1 MKLVNVNVKTEY
13 SSLGGGLDQITPALS
28 IDKGYLIDCL
38 NYEAGV
44 LGGYRRIDGYERYD
58 GQPSPSDAT
67 YYMAPTTE
75 SLSDIVSVGDT
86 VTGDTSGATGVVSQ
100 ISDSALNLTKIS
112 GTFQAEDILLSGSIV
127 GAFSGT
133 PSFNGESTNL
143 EDATALAAAA
153 EQYRE
158 DISAPTGSGPI
169 RGLTILKGVLYCFR
183 DDAAGTSGQLLKATA
198 TGWVVIQLYHALSF
212 ESGIETIADGTIVT
226 QVGSGAQAIVKRTV
240 LESGEW
246 GTTAAG
252 RLILSDI
259 TGTFNNTGAIQ
270 VSGVTAV
277 TASSTT
283 NQISILPGGRYETV
297 AYNFY
302 GSSNTQRIYGADG
315 VNQGF
320 EFDGEV
326 YIPINTG
333 MENDIPEYV
342 YAHKKQ
348 LFFSFKASLQ
358 NSGVGTPYQWTAISG
373 ANEIGI
379 GDNITGL
386 VSLPGQ
392 ALAVMSRN
400 SSNQL
405 LGSNIDDFQ
414 LDGISDEVGCIP
426 RTVQRLGYS
435 YCLDDRGIISIYAS
449 NKFGNF
455 EQSTVSRSV
464 QAIIDDIRSKVTA
477 SSVYRSRNQYRLYG
491 SDGSGVCMTLMAK
504 NKVGF
509 TKFKYPINVACA
521 VSGEDQNGK
530 DVVFLGDDDGM
541 VYQADR
547 GSSFDG
553 EEIEAF
559 LQLPFNHSNS
569 PSILKTYRKAVVE
582 MTAKQYASLYII
594 PDFSYGTPDLP
605 SHPSQGAPIQGS
617 GGYFDVDNWD
627 SFFYDSAIIASPAI
641 RITGT
646 GNNMGFIVYS
656 KNQIDAGHKI
666 DGILLH
672 YTPRRLI
679 R

>member
-1 MKLVNVNVKTEY
+1 MKLVNVNVETEY
-13 SSLGGGLDQITPALS
+13 ASLGGGLDQITPHLS
-28 IDKGYLIDCL
+28 IDQGYLIDCI

-44 LGGYRRIDGYERYD
+44 FGGYRRIDGYERYD

-67 YYMAPTTE
+67 YYMGSTTA
-75 SLSDIVSVGDT
+75 SCLGVINVGDT
-86 VTGDTSGATGVVSQ
+86 VTGETSGAIGIVSRVTA
-100 ISDSALNLTKIS
+100 DVLNLTKIT
-112 GTFQAEDILLSGSIV
+112 GTFQAENILFSGSVV
-127 GAFSGT
+127 GAFSDK
-133 PSFNGESTNL
+133 PSLNGEITNL
-143 EDATALAAAA
+143 EDATAIAAAA
-153 EQYRE
+153 NQYRE
-158 DISAPTGSGPI
+158 DISAPIGSGPI

-183 DDAAGTSGQLLKATA
+183 DDAAGLSGQLLKATSS
-198 TGWVVIQLYHALSF
+198 GWVAIQFYHEISF
-212 ESGIETIADGTIVT
+212 GLGIETIADGTIVT
-226 QVGSGAQAIVKRTV
+226 QAVSGAQAIVKRTV

-246 GTTAAG
+246 GSTAAG

-259 TGTFNNTGAIQ
+259 TGTFNNSGAIK
-270 VSGVTAV
+270 VGGVTAV
-277 TASSTT
+277 TATSITK
-283 NQISILPGGRYETV
+283 QISILPGGRYETV

-315 VNQGF
+315 INQGF

-348 LFFSFKASLQ
+348 LFFSFQASLQ

-379 GDNITGL
+379 GDDITGII
-386 VSLPGQ
+386 SLPGQ
-392 ALAVMSRN
+392 AMAIMSRN

-414 LDGISDEVGCIP
+414 LDSISDEVGCIP
-426 RTVQRLGYS
+426 RTIQRLGDS

-455 EQSTVSRSV
+455 EQSTISRIV
-464 QAIIDDIRSKVTA
+464 QASINDIRSKVVA

-491 SDGSGVCMTLMAK
+491 SDGSGICMTLMGK
-504 NKVGF
+504 NKIGF
-509 TKFKYPINVACA
+509 TKFQYPTNVACA
-521 VSGEDQNGK
+521 ISGEDQTGK
-530 DVVFLGDDDGM
+530 DVVFFGDDSGM
-541 VYQADR
+541 VYQADK

-559 LQLPFNHSNS
+559 LQLPFNHSKS
-569 PSILKTYRKAVVE
+569 PSTLKTYRKAVIE
-582 MTAKQYASLYII
+582 MTAQNYAAIYVI
-594 PDFSYGTPDLP
+594 PDFSYGSPDIP
-605 SHPSQGAPIQGS
+605 SHPSQEVPIQGS
-617 GGYFDVDNWD
+617 GGYYDVNNWD
-627 SFFYDSAIIASPAI
+627 AFFYDSATIASPAV

-646 GNNMGFIVYS
+646 GSNIGFIIYS
-656 KNQIDAGHKI
+656 KNEIDMGHKI

-672 YTPRRLI
+672 YTPRRLV